1 MATLTLSEV
10 KAKSAARLSGLLPV
24 VKAAAEALIERS
36 YKRGVPIVIT
46 QGLRT
51 YAEQDALYAQ
61 GRTKAGSIV
70 TNARA
75 GYSYHN
81 FGVAIDFSLLS
92 EDGRSVYWDTKRD
105 ADKDG
110 IADWNEVV
118 AEAKALGFA
127 WGGDWTS
134 FKDYPH
140 FEMTFG
146 LSTAQLRAN
155 IRPTAAQTSAVLAKV
170 NAIMKEEPELKVEDA
185 NAIIT
190 FLKAEWA
197 AANAKKDEPRKKEAN
212 RLANVLRVASGQET
226 Q

>member
-1 MATLTLSEV
+1 MALTLAEV

-24 VKAAAEALIERS
+24 VKAATEALIERS

-51 YAEQDALYAQ
+51 YAEQDGLYAQ
-61 GRTKAGSIV
+61 GRTKAGAIV

-75 GYSYHN
+75 GYSFHN
-81 FGVAIDFSLLS
+81 FGVAIDFALLS
-92 EDGRSVYWDTKRD
+92 DDGRSVYWDTKRD

-110 IADWNEVV
+110 VADWSEVV
-118 AEAKALGFA
+118 TEAKALGFA

-134 FKDYPH
+134 FKDAPH

-146 LSTAQLRAN
+146 LSTAEYRAGL
-155 IRPTAAQTSAVLAKV
+155 RPTAAQTSAALAKI
-170 NAIMKEEPELKVEDA
+170 NAITKEEPELKVEDA
-185 NAIIT
+185 NAIIV

-197 AANAKKDEPRKKEAN
+197 AANVKKDEPRKKEAN
-212 RLANVLRVASGQET
+212 RLANVLRVASGQKT